1 MSKFN
6 DIQEDKISF
15 RLGYRQ
21 KKKKKDNFSIC
32 WCDRLLVASKKRVIL
47 KIGSNENEK
56 ELIMI
61 F

>member
-21 KKKKKDNFSIC
+21 KKKKKMTTFQFAD
-32 WCDRLLVASKKRVIL
+32 VIDY
-47 KIGSNENEK
+47 
-56 ELIMI
+56 
-61 F
+61 

>member
-15 RLGYRQ
+15 RLGYRRKK

-32 WCDRLLVASKKRVIL
+32 WCDRLLVAGKKKVIL
-47 KIGSNENEK
+47 KIGSNENE
-56 ELIMI
+56 
-61 F
+61 